1 VGSRGG
7 KFLTLA
13 TGDAPS
19 KQQLAADVRP
29 AAAARSGGGRGY
41 VVSVLHLPSS
51 LLAAPALLYAG
62 AVVVV
67 ALTGALHPDRTRRS
81 DALKV
86 LALLLR
92 TKRPR

>member
-1 VGSRGG
+1 M
-7 KFLTLA
+7 
-13 TGDAPS
+13 
-19 KQQLAADVRP
+19 
-29 AAAARSGGGRGY
+29 
-41 VVSVLHLPSS
+41 SVLHLPSS
-51 LLAAPALLYAG
+51 LLAAAGPALLYAG

-92 TKRPR
+92 TKRPPR